1 MMNQTQHRDKWLA
14 QLVKLS
20 MMTVSKTFDAH
31 VQSLMIDL
39 NFPFQTVLSKAHLR
53 RAYALKLK
61 KAEGGGFALL
71 KLQFSDGKA
80 LSRTPY
86 RPCFLC

>member
-31 VQSLMIDL
+31 VQSLPIEL
-39 NFPFQTVLSKAHLR
+39 YFPFKTVQRLV
-53 RAYALKLK
+53 AL
-61 KAEGGGFALL
+61 
-71 KLQFSDGKA
+71 
-80 LSRTPY
+80 TP
-86 RPCFLC
+86 